1 MKKHYREE
9 NDCLNCGAAING
21 KFCSNCG
28 QENLQIKESFGHMM
42 NHAIS
47 DYFHFDHQFFHTLS
61 PLLFKPGKLTTEYMA
76 GRRTQYLHPVKM
88 YIFISLVYFVLLFKS
103 NTQDIVRISSDNA
116 KTEQAAD
123 KLKVSVKSD
132 VNNSILLS
140 PAQKKAINKNV
151 DFKADSIKRDIIAAN
166 KKDTIKTYEQ
176 YVEVQK
182 KLPAD
187 KRDGFVDR
195 YLEKKQFE
203 WAKEG
208 KSANEEIN
216 EGIKH
221 NVPKMMFLLLP
232 LFALILKIA
241 FSSNKKFYVE
251 YLIYSFHFHC
261 FVFLFLA
268 FIMLLQLFIPHNLID
283 LIIILDVGALLV
295 VLWYMYRSLRV
306 VYGRSRLRTITKMIG
321 ISLSYF
327 LVFAICLTI
336 LAAVTAVVT
345 L

>member
-9 NDCLNCGAAING
+9 NDCLNCGTTIDG

-61 PLLFKPGKLTTEYMA
+61 PLLFKPGKLTIEYMV

-103 NTQDIVRISSDNA
+103 NTQDILRINNDNT
-116 KTEQAAD
+116 KTEEAAD
-123 KLKVSVKSD
+123 KLKLSVKSD
-132 VNNSILLS
+132 INNSIILS
-140 PAQKKAINKNV
+140 PAQKQAINKKV
-151 DFKADSIKRDIIAAN
+151 DFKADSIKRDITASK

-176 YVEVQK
+176 YLEIQK
-182 KLPAD
+182 KLPAE
-187 KRDGFVDR
+187 KKDGVIDR

-241 FSSNKKFYVE
+241 FSGNKKFYVE

-268 FIMLLQLFIPHNLID
+268 FIMLVQLLIPHSFID
-283 LIIILDVGALLV
+283 LIIILDVGAILV

-306 VYGRSRLRTITKMIG
+306 VYGRSRLRTITKMVG

-327 LVFAICLTI
+327 FVFAVCLTI
-336 LAAVTAVVT
+336 LAAITAVIT
-345 L
+345 